1 MLVMSP
7 RLAFLS
13 LVPFLLPTTALAE
26 PHCDISQF
34 TPATSTLQKGVVS
47 GDLAVAAWIDA

>member
-1 MLVMSP
+1 MSP